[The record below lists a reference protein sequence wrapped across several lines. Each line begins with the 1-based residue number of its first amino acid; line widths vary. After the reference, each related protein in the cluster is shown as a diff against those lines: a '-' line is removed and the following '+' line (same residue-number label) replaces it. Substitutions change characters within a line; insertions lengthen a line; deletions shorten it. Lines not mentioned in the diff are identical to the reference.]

1 MPGVTFNITA
11 NEWDAFVTSHP
22 DGHILQTPGWADLK
36 CAFGWSAARVG
47 IRETVPAASGSG
59 LSEGGLSGSGLYP
72 RLIAGAQIL
81 LRPLPFGLA
90 TIAYIPKGPL
100 VDWSNKTLVKFLLDS
115 IDHACRSA
123 NALFLKIE
131 PPTANFKL
139 QTSNFKV
146 SPQGI
151 QPRRTLVVDLRPAE
165 DSILAAMKQKTR
177 YNIRLAEK
185 KGVTV
190 APSDDLDTFIQ
201 LMAVTGQRDRFGV
214 HSGAYYRKAYELF
227 HPSGHAQLFIAEYE
241 SQPLAELMLF
251 TLGQRAWY
259 FYGGSSDS
267 ERNRMPTYL
276 LQWEAMRWAKARG
289 CQEYDLWGVPD
300 EDEATLEANFETRS
314 DGLWGVYRFKRGFG
328 GKLIRAPG
336 AYDRVYSPFLY
347 RLYLAYLNRRKTAD
361 D

>member
-1 MPGVTFNITA
+1 MAFNITA

-22 DGHILQTPGWADLK
+22 DGHILQTPAWADLK

-47 IRETVPAASGSG
+47 IREADRGNG
-59 LSEGGLSGSGLYP
+59 LSRDPVRPERESGQP

-81 LRPLPFGLA
+81 FRPLPLGLA
-90 TIAYIPKGPL
+90 TIAYIPKGPF
-100 VDWSNKTLVKFLLDS
+100 VDWDNAPLVKFLFDS
-115 IDHACRSA
+115 LDHACRST
-123 NALFLKIE
+123 NAIFLKIE
-131 PPTANFKL
+131 PPAANFKL
-139 QTSNFKV
+139 QTSNFKPG
-146 SPQGI
+146 SHTI
-151 QPRRTLVVDLRPAE
+151 QPRRTLVVNLRPAE

-201 LMAVTGQRDRFGV
+201 LMAVTGERDRFGV

-227 HPSGHAQLFIAEYE
+227 RPSGRAQLFLASYE
-241 SQPLAELMLF
+241 SQPLAGLMLF

-259 FYGGSSDS
+259 FYGGSSDA

-289 CQEYDLWGVPD
+289 CAEYDLWGVPD

-328 GKLIRAPG
+328 GKLIRAPE
-336 AYDRVYSPFLY
+336 AADRVYSPLLY
-347 RLYLAYLNRRKTAD
+347 KLYLAYLSRRKTTD